1 MTITLPRAVGNTY
14 YNYDEQR
21 DENESL
27 PNINFRI
34 EGKENVEGS
43 PNWKMSE
50 QDDRDRW
57 PIPRIAGK

>member
-1 MTITLPRAVGNTY
+1 VGNTY

-34 EGKENVEGS
+34 EGKENVGARTYIMIASSVYS
-43 PNWKMSE
+43 PNCA
-50 QDDRDRW
+50 
-57 PIPRIAGK
+57 IVVL